1 MNTMKNCILLVD
13 DEPAAAQL
21 VQEILS
27 ESGVEV
33 LMAPSAEK
41 ALTILE
47 GRTPDLVLVDVI
59 MPGISGY
66 EFVDILRADDRWSS
80 IPILLISGK
89 TFPTSGQ
96 SQTGQTANGFLKK
109 PFSKK
114 ELFAAVGRFIQ
125 VDYSL

>member
-1 MNTMKNCILLVD
+1 MHTMKNSILLVD
-13 DEPAAAQL
+13 DESAAAQL

-27 ESGVEV
+27 DGGVEV
-33 LMAPSAEK
+33 LMAPSAER

-47 GRTPDLVLVDVI
+47 GRTPDLMLVDVI

-66 EFVDILRADDRWSS
+66 EFIDILGADDRWSD

-89 TFPTSGQ
+89 TFPTSGS
-96 SQTGQTANGFLKK
+96 SQTGQMANGFLKK

-114 ELFAAVGRFIQ
+114 KLFAAVGRFIQ